1 MFMLIRCRLVMAQL
15 IIYVTCNQKS
25 GFSMEILF
33 VCPHITLI
41 ETKQFVH
48 QFTTLRSAE
57 EFSKRLKLEN

>member
-1 MFMLIRCRLVMAQL
+1 
-15 IIYVTCNQKS
+15 
-25 GFSMEILF
+25 MEILF